1 MENLQKNNNIIII
14 RMDELIHWVM
24 KRIIWI
30 LLAGALLAAAGGYYA
45 SRMKS
50 TPMYRTST
58 KLYVTGV
65 QTFAPSTGNFA
76 LGKQV
81 INSYMEIMKSRP
93 VLEEVIT
100 NLGLNMSSQQL
111 KNCISARVLGDTCML
126 EVTLSFPEPEWAKK
140 TLDELVV
147 SSAEY
152 AFEIMGCTPPT
163 VFEES
168 VVPTAP
174 YNTFVPPVMKYAL
187 LGGVAGVALAGFLVL
202 VLYFLNTK
210 FDTPGKAEDKLSVP
224 VWGVLPKEEK
234 FKQGARDA
242 FVSRLFYEAGDA
254 KLLSFVRA
262 TAKENTYDV
271 MSQIVLGL
279 REVGKK
285 VICIDT
291 NLSNPLWSMMTKGAE
306 ATKGLSEYL
315 TGAAEKKDIVCKTEG
330 EPDKILCGAK
340 VLNSGELLK
349 SPAFGA
355 LLAQL
360 KEEYDY
366 IFLDVPP
373 VQYGMDAFVVT
384 EAAEKVLWV
393 LSAKK
398 TKTYVAKNVKK
409 SMDVKEIT
417 TDGLVLSGLS
427 VRRGGGFFKKKYG
440 TYVGIYRK

>member
-1 MENLQKNNNIIII
+1 MENLQKSNNIIII
-14 RMDELIHWVM
+14 RMDELVHWVM
-24 KRIIWI
+24 RRIVWI

-50 TPMYRTST
+50 TPMYHAST

-65 QTFAPSTGNFA
+65 QTFVPSTGNFA

-93 VLEEVIT
+93 VLDKVIT

-147 SSAEY
+147 ASAEY

-202 VLYFLNTK
+202 VLYFMNAK
-210 FDTPGKAEDKLSVP
+210 FDTPGKAEDKMSVP
-224 VWGVLPKEEK
+224 VWGVLPKEDK
-234 FKQGARDA
+234 LKKGARDVL
-242 FVSRLFYEAGDA
+242 VSRLSYEAGDA

-262 TAKENTYDV
+262 TSKEDAYLV
-271 MSQIVLGL
+271 MKQAALGL

-285 VICIDT
+285 IICIDT
-291 NLSNPLWSMMTKGAE
+291 NLCNPIWSSMAKENKTA
-306 ATKGLSEYL
+306 KGLKEYL
-315 TGAAEKKDIVCKTEG
+315 SGIAEKKDIICKTPG

-340 VLNSGELLK
+340 AINSGELLK
-349 SPAFGA
+349 SRAFRG

-360 KEEYDY
+360 KDEYDY

-373 VQYGMDAFVVT
+373 VQYSMDAFAVA
-384 EAAEKVLWV
+384 EASEKVLWV

-398 TKTYVAKNVKK
+398 TKTYVAKNAKK
-409 SMDVKEIT
+409 SMDAKEIT
-417 TDGLVLSGLS
+417 SDGLVLTGLS
-427 VRRGGGFFKKKYG
+427 VRRGGSFFKKKYG
-440 TYVGIYRK
+440 TYVGLYRK